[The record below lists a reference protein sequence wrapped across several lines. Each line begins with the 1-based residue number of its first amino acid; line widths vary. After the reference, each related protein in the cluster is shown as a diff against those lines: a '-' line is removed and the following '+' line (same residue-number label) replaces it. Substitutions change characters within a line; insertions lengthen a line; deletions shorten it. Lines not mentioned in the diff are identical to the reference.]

1 MKPAK
6 CFAHLK
12 LETEYGKIPEY
23 GNINDIVT
31 IDDRLHMCETLY
43 GDLNAKV
50 MVLGQDGA
58 HFGNMQALVRAE
70 GAPGY
75 RHGENVQTNINL
87 IECLSEYTR
96 TRVDGSIDPKDCGVF
111 YANAVWLLK
120 NGDGMAARLPRL
132 MSVLRECAP
141 VMKATIEGLPKLE
154 LIIAMGN
161 VAYRSLRLA
170 DNRLNGNWQNLV
182 ENRTVCDANLFCKP
196 VKVAAVLHPSP
207 LSGGR
212 DVTQLKTNFK
222 HILKTTGLL

>member
-12 LETEYGKIPEY
+12 LEPEY
-23 GNINDIVT
+23 GNINKIVT
-31 IDDRLHMCETLY
+31 ISDRLHMCETLF

-58 HFGNMQALVRAE
+58 HFGNMQALVAAE
-70 GAPGY
+70 CARGY
-75 RHGENVQTNINL
+75 RHGENVRTNINL
-87 IECLSEYTR
+87 IECLSKYTR
-96 TRVDGSIDPKDCGVF
+96 KRVDGSIDPKECGVF

-120 NGDGMAARLPRL
+120 GGDGMAARLPRL

-154 LIIAMGN
+154 LIIAMGR

-182 ENRTVCDANLFCKP
+182 ENKTVCDANLFGKA
-196 VKVAAVLHPSP
+196 VKVAAVLHPGP
-207 LSGGR
+207 LAGGQN
-212 DVTQLKTNFK
+212 VPQLRANFE
-222 HILKTTGLL
+222 HILETAGLL